1 MIQLRN
7 EIVSLRAI
15 EPVDIELLFDLEND
29 VELWKYSN
37 RSQPYSRDLLQNYIA
52 NAHKDIFEIRQIKF
66 TIIAQDDTAVGF
78 IDLFDYEPLHHRA
91 GVGLVLRQQD
101 QNKGYGKAALQLIAV
116 YAQKHLQL
124 HQLYANIA
132 EENRISI
139 QLFEGQG
146 YTFAGK
152 KKDWNFYEGQYHDE
166 SIYQKMI
173 E

>member
-1 MIQLRN
+1 M
-7 EIVSLRAI
+7 
-15 EPVDIELLFDLEND
+15 
-29 VELWKYSN
+29 
-37 RSQPYSRDLLQNYIA
+37 LQNYIA

-66 TIIAQDDTAVGF
+66 TITAQDDTAVGF

-91 GVGLVLRQQD
+91 GVGLAVRKQD
-101 QNKGYGKAALQLIAV
+101 QNKGIWQSAALELIGV

-132 EENRISI
+132 EENKISI

-146 YTFAGK
+146 YCFAGK

-166 SIYQKMI
+166 SIYQKLI

>member
-15 EPVDIELLFDLEND
+15 EPRDIDLLFDLEND

-37 RSQPYSRDLLQNYIA
+37 RSKPYSRDLLQNYIA

-66 TIIAQDDTAVGF
+66 TISTQEDTTVGF
-78 IDLFDYEPLHHRA
+78 IDLFDFEPLHHRA
-91 GVGLVLRQQD
+91 GVGLVVRKQD
-101 QNKGYGKAALQLIAV
+101 QNTGYGGAALELIGD
-116 YAQKHLQL
+116 YARKYLQL
-124 HQLYANIA
+124 HQLYAHIA
-132 EENRISI
+132 VENKISI
-139 QLFEGQG
+139 QLFERQG
-146 YTFAGK
+146 YCFVGK

-166 SIYQKMI
+166 SIYQKLI

>member
-1 MIQLRN
+1 
-7 EIVSLRAI
+7 
-15 EPVDIELLFDLEND
+15 
-29 VELWKYSN
+29 
-37 RSQPYSRDLLQNYIA
+37 
-52 NAHKDIFEIRQIKF
+52 
-66 TIIAQDDTAVGF
+66 
-78 IDLFDYEPLHHRA
+78 
-91 GVGLVLRQQD
+91 
-101 QNKGYGKAALQLIAV
+101 LIAV

>member
-1 MIQLRN
+1 MTPLQN

-15 EPVDIELLFDLEND
+15 EPGDIDLLFDLEND

-52 NAHKDIFEIRQIKF
+52 NAHKDIFEVRQIRF
-66 TIIAQDDTAVGF
+66 TITAQNDTAVGF

-91 GVGLVLRQQD
+91 GVGLAVRKQD
-101 QNKGYGKAALQLIAV
+101 RSKGYGGAALRLV
-116 YAQKHLQL
+116 GGYAQKQLQL
-124 HQLYANIA
+124 HQLYAFIA
-132 EENRISI
+132 GENTISI
-139 QLFEGQG
+139 QLFESQG
-146 YTFAGK
+146 FTFAGK

-166 SIYQKMI
+166 SIYQKMM

>member
-91 GVGLVLRQQD
+91 GVGLVIRNQD
-101 QNKGYGKAALQLIAV
+101 QSKGYGGAALELIGV

-124 HQLYANIA
+124 HQLYAHIA
-132 EENRISI
+132 AENKISI
-139 QLFEGQG
+139 QLFERQG
-146 YTFAGK
+146 YCFVGK
-152 KKDWNFYEGQYHDE
+152 KKDWNFYEEQYHDE
-166 SIYQKMI
+166 SIYQKLI

>member
-1 MIQLRN
+1 MIQLQN
-7 EIVSLRAI
+7 EILSLRAL
-15 EPVDIELLFDLEND
+15 EPGDIDLLYDLEND
-29 VELWKYSN
+29 PDLWKYSN
-37 RSQPYSRDLLQNYIA
+37 RLQPYSRDLLQKYIA
-52 NAHKDIFEIRQIKF
+52 NAHKDIFEVRQIKF
-66 TIIAQDDTAVGF
+66 TICTPEGSALGF

-146 YTFAGK
+146 YTFVGK